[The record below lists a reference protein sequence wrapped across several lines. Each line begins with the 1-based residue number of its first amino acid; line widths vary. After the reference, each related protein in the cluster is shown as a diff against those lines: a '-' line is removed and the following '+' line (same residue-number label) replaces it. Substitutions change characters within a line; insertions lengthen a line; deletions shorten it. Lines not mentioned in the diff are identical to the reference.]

1 MYGSGDIKPNRLIFL
16 SFWAI
21 FCHFFYP
28 CNSPK
33 NQNIYKRKKK
43 KNAWIYHHFTQVYQ
57 NHNPRLY
64 CSWDMAH
71 DGCNYFSFWTIFCS
85 FTAEKIKI
93 SKKMKKKK
101 KKTPGNIILHKCT
114 KNHDHMLY
122 YSWNMACDKCN
133 CSFLLWAIFYPFT
146 PLTAPK
152 KKWKKMK
159 KKAFR
164 YHHLTKVYQK
174 SWSYAILLLRY
185 GGWWM

>member
-101 KKTPGNIILHKCT
+101 KKNLEISFYTSVPKIMTICYTILEIWHVTNVIVLFCFGQFFT
-114 KNHDHMLY
+114 
-122 YSWNMACDKCN
+122 
-133 CSFLLWAIFYPFT
+133 LL
-146 PLTAPK
+146 PL
-152 KKWKKMK
+152 
-159 KKAFR
+159 
-164 YHHLTKVYQK
+164 
-174 SWSYAILLLRY
+174 
-185 GGWWM
+185 